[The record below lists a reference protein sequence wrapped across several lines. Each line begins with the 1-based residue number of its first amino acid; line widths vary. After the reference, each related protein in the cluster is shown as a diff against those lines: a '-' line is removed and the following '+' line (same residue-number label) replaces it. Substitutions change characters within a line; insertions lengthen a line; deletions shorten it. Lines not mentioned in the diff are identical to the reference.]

1 MSGGFCVPKTF
12 VRPGVGV
19 IVIGDLTDVGVSAV
33 DVAVAYAAVSVGVK
47 TAVSEYEATPVG
59 IHGQAAVYGAA
70 RVVATLAHPAISVPL
85 LLKATVPG
93 AETVAVI
100 VFTDP

>member
-1 MSGGFCVPKTF
+1 L

-33 DVAVAYAAVSVGVK
+33 DVAVEYAAVSFGVK

-59 IHGQAAVYGAA
+59 IHGQVAVYGKAS
-70 RVVATLAHPAISVPL
+70 VVATLAHPAISVPP

-93 AETVAVI
+93 AEVVAVI
-100 VFTDP
+100 VFIAP